1 MEFCP
6 ECENMLW
13 LKIITDS
20 DEQKSA
26 YLKKYCKN
34 CNYTTSKIENNRIY
48 ENTYNFKDAS
58 YKSKVNK
65 YLCHDRTL
73 PRVNNLDC
81 PNTECPTH
89 TQEVPKEVVYIN
101 YDKDNLKYV
110 YECCICNTRWR
121 NDFE

>member
-65 YLCHDRTL
+65 YLSS
-73 PRVNNLDC
+73 
-81 PNTECPTH
+81 
-89 TQEVPKEVVYIN
+89 IIFM
-101 YDKDNLKYV
+101 YV
-110 YECCICNTRWR
+110 SIIESISVILIPLSSI
-121 NDFE
+121 